1 MKSYKKNY
9 IGKGTKHETMDIV
22 KVTLR
27 VEDVLNYQHEYNGEQ
42 YISFEVAR
50 MQNTDKFG
58 RTHTAYVTTR
68 EEEPAEEPAPKKR
81 GRKPKGETAEA

>member
-9 IGKGTKHETMDIV
+9 IGKGLKHETMDIV

-27 VEDVLNYQHEYNGEQ
+27 VEDVLKYQHEYNGEA

-50 MQNTDKFG
+50 MQNQDNYG

-68 EEEPAEEPAPKKR
+68 EEETDNAPAPKKR
-81 GRKPKGETAEA
+81 GRKPKGEPAEV